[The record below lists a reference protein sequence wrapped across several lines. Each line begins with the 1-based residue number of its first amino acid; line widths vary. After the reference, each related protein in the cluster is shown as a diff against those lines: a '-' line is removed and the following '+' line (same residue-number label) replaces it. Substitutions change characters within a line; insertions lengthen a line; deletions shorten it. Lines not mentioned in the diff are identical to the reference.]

1 MPTVESLVAKIEDN
15 FKKLPTI
22 TAQRDCLVNL
32 KVIMELRIEEEN
44 KALQETI
51 NNNLKLL

>member
-44 KALQETI
+44 KALQEAI